1 MPESSSLTDLLSSLR
16 LGRDSLPPVTLL
28 AKAEGAVWCAGTN
41 FGLGLRNVIQV
52 KPLLLNSHGTSVCFL
67 IYII

>member
-1 MPESSSLTDLLSSLR
+1 MPESSSLMDLLSSLH